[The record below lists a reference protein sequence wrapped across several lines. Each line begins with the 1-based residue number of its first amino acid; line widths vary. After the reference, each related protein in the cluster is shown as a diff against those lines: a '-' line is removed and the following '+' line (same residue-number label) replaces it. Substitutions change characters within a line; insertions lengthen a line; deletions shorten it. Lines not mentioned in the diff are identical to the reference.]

1 MTGRLR
7 IFACYV
13 FFQVMA
19 RYGRVKTAHRRACLA
34 VALLA
39 AVCLFDGMNE
49 VDATL
54 GRVSLS
60 PWPMAFFFASGA
72 IVDACGVAFL
82 LWVVAVRR
90 AAASLDAEP
99 GVVAARRAIW
109 GFIIPIASL
118 WWPYV
123 GLRDFD
129 RAIDP
134 ERVPDAPPRPNPAA
148 HALGYRDGASAPVA
162 HRVRFPRPPLE
173 VWWALYVARF
183 SVACFV
189 GVATGLWG
197 LKYAV
202 DCAAAIAAA
211 LVVLRIDARLGERAR
226 RIAALSSAP
235 SGYGVAATVSS
246 AESTSLG

>member
-1 MTGRLR
+1 
-7 IFACYV
+7 
-13 FFQVMA
+13 MA
-19 RYGRVKTAHRRACLA
+19 RNGQVKTAHRRACLA

-39 AVCLFDGMNE
+39 AVCLFDGMHE
-49 VDATL
+49 VDAAL
-54 GRVSLS
+54 RPVSLF
-60 PWPMAFFFASGA
+60 PWPTALFVGSAA
-72 IVDACGVAFL
+72 VVDACGVAFL
-82 LWVVAVRR
+82 LWVAAVRR

-99 GVVAARRAIW
+99 GVTAARQAIW

-134 ERVPDAPPRPNPAA
+134 DHVPDAPPRPNSGA
-148 HALGYRDGASAPVA
+148 HTLGYRDGASAPVA
-162 HRVRFPRPPLE
+162 RRVRFPRPPLE

-226 RIAALSSAP
+226 RIAALPTALQP
-235 SGYGVAATVSS
+235 TVSPRP
-246 AESTSLG
+246 

>member
-1 MTGRLR
+1 
-7 IFACYV
+7 
-13 FFQVMA
+13 MA
-19 RYGRVKTAHRRACLA
+19 RYGQVKTAHQRACLA

-39 AVCLFDGMNE
+39 AVCLLDGMQE

-54 GRVSLS
+54 RPFCPSR
-60 PWPMAFFFASGA
+60 WPTGALFLGSGA
-72 IVDACGVAFL
+72 IVDACGVVFL
-82 LWVVAVRR
+82 LWVAAVRR

-99 GVVAARRAIW
+99 GAAAARKAIW

-134 ERVPDAPPRPNPAA
+134 EHVPDAPPQPNLGA
-148 HALGYRDGASAPVA
+148 HTLGYRDGASAPVDT
-162 HRVRFPRPPLE
+162 RVRSPRPPLE

-183 SVACFV
+183 FVGCFV

-197 LKYAV
+197 LRYAV

-211 LVVLRIDARLGERAR
+211 LVVLRIDARLGDRAR
-226 RIAALSSAP
+226 RIAALSAAP
-235 SGYGVAATVSS
+235 LATVSPRP
-246 AESTSLG
+246 